1 MGAIV
6 SGFPR
11 WSPDGKNIV
20 FHSRPK
26 GLASLYVIS
35 VEGGTAHRLDTG
47 EADHWG
53 PSWSHDGKWIYF
65 SSRETGDFQVW
76 KVRASGGPA
85 MQVTKR
91 GGLIPLESVDG
102 QYLYYVKLPQNALW
116 RSPLAG
122 GEESQVLPAVAGLG
136 AAYAPGKEGIYF
148 IRPTHRGREEELA
161 FLRHSTGQITSV
173 ATIPRPSDL
182 GLALSPDERLILYS
196 QTEQV
201 GSDLMLVENFR

>member
-76 KVRASGGPA
+76 KLPANGGPA
-85 MQVTKR
+85 IQVTKR

-148 IRPTHRGREEELA
+148 IRLTHRGSEEELA
-161 FLRHSTGQITSV
+161 FFRHSTGQITSV
-173 ATIPRPSDL
+173 VTIPRPSDL

-196 QTEQV
+196 QTAQV
-201 GSDLMLVENFR
+201 GSDLMLVENFH